1 MKKLLSIVLV
11 VVVAMGTMVFAFA
24 DTGVE
29 EVVADEAVA
38 FECPYGED
46 QGQRI
51 LNRYAD
57 GSGEGMK
64 GNGLNN
70 ESGLEK
76 GTGQGNRQNGAHE
89 MNGEILR
96 DGSGLGNGSQEM
108 KGNGL
113 RDGSGIEE
121 ERGQGNGHY
130 GAQDGSGNGDRL
142 RAGTEDCVNAE

>member
-38 FECPYGED
+38 FECPYGEE

-51 LNRYAD
+51 MNRYAD

-64 GNGLNN
+64 GNGL
-70 ESGLEK
+70 
-76 GTGQGNRQNGAHE
+76 
-89 MNGEILR
+89 
-96 DGSGLGNGSQEM
+96 
-108 KGNGL
+108 

-121 ERGQGNGHY
+121 GRGQGNGHY